1 MYDHFLSS
9 VKYTYYDYNAVAII
23 ESTVEKR
30 DSEDQ
35 SYRHNSWEEHEK
47 RRYSFKEQAIK
58 SMTLFFV
65 VATCILFY
73 FALLRLGQISS
84 VF

>member
-30 DSEDQ
+30 DSEDP
-35 SYRHNSWEEHEK
+35 
-47 RRYSFKEQAIK
+47 
-58 SMTLFFV
+58 LF
-65 VATCILFY
+65 
-73 FALLRLGQISS
+73 QISFYLS
-84 VF
+84 

>member
-30 DSEDQ
+30 DSEDP
-35 SYRHNSWEEHEK
+35 
-47 RRYSFKEQAIK
+47 
-58 SMTLFFV
+58 LF
-65 VATCILFY
+65 
-73 FALLRLGQISS
+73 QISFYYHDFILLSDTQLQQQSNVAHS
-84 VF
+84 VPLLWQASPPSTLIFPA